1 MISYCFLIQMYFTGG
16 TKIRL
21 SNGIRPTEG
30 RLEVFHNNAWGTVCS
45 DHFDTIDA
53 ATVCKILGYNTRYAF
68 VITSSAFDVH
78 HDFQPFNS
86 VIAIRDTRKHYLF
99 LYPFFFLFL

>member
-1 MISYCFLIQMYFTGG
+1 MVSWCFLVQLYFSGG

-45 DHFDTIDA
+45 DNFDTIDA
-53 ATVCKILGYNTRYAF
+53 ATICEILGYSTRYVF
-68 VITSSAFDVH
+68 MIVGSAIAVYH
-78 HDFQPFNS
+78 HFQPFNN
-86 VIAIRDTRKHYLF
+86 
-99 LYPFFFLFL
+99 

>member
-1 MISYCFLIQMYFTGG
+1 MVSLCFLIQIYFTGG

-45 DHFDTIDA
+45 DNFDTIDA
-53 ATVCKILGYNTRYAF
+53 ATICKILGYNTRYVF
-68 VITSSAFDVH
+68 MIVGSAIAVYH
-78 HDFQPFNS
+78 HFYPFNS
-86 VIAIRDTRKHYLF
+86 
-99 LYPFFFLFL
+99 